1 MRRSHYQIYDSLDE
15 LYDLYPFEIMD
26 IKKDYPNYH
35 GEVYVF
41 DGHLAEFAL
50 YELTEGAFCNM
61 LSFSTQHAKL
71 LDFASVIDWRALTN
85 NILKAGLK
93 NVVDHGDVI
102 YVLVDMDA

>member
-41 DGHLAEFAL
+41 DGHILTSLCLAR
-50 YELTEGAFCNM
+50 T
-61 LSFSTQHAKL
+61 
-71 LDFASVIDWRALTN
+71 
-85 NILKAGLK
+85 
-93 NVVDHGDVI
+93 
-102 YVLVDMDA
+102 

>member
-41 DGHLAEFAL
+41 DYAL
-50 YELTEGAFCNM
+50 IDFCIYELTEGAFCDM
-61 LSFSTQHAKL
+61 FSFNTRYLKL
-71 LDFASVIDWRALTN
+71 LGLENVIDWKTLAR
-85 NILKAGLK
+85 NILNAGLK

-102 YVLVDMDA
+102 YVLVDIDA